1 MQTVLALTEPFFAQK
16 QKINLIGIYYSNPYN
31 LFFIFYFMEDI
42 EVIEVNQTKEMTGS
56 RDINNWLEGGYE
68 KGIITLF
75 YGPAACGKSNF
86 VTLACCHL
94 AKKGK
99 KIIFIDTEGSFSIDR
114 VKQISGGTPEII
126 LKNVIIFK
134 PINFY
139 EQNKVFYK
147 LLKEYKSRNIGLIIV
162 DSMVMFYRLELSEA
176 RKSGIKEVRKINS
189 YLANQVK
196 TLYEIARKANI
207 PVLITS
213 QVYSD
218 YLNEEDWVAGK
229 EAGVNIVGG
238 DILKYWSKCIIELK
252 NLGGRK
258 RAIIKKHRSMP
269 EKEFN
274 FEICN
279 EGIRKRGWL

>member
-1 MQTVLALTEPFFAQK
+1 
-16 QKINLIGIYYSNPYN
+16 
-31 LFFIFYFMEDI
+31 MEDI
-42 EVIEVNQTKEMTGS
+42 ELREADKTKVMTGS

-75 YGPAACGKSNF
+75 YGPAASGKSNF
-86 VTLACCHL
+86 VTVACCHL

-99 KIIFIDTEGSFSIDR
+99 KIVFIDTEGSFSIDR
-114 VKQISGGTPEII
+114 VNQISGGNPEII
-126 LKNVIIFK
+126 LKNVVIFK
-134 PINFY
+134 PINFF

-176 RKSGIKEVRKINS
+176 RKKGTDEVRRINS

-207 PVLITS
+207 PILITS
-213 QVYSD
+213 QVYSNF
-218 YLNEEDWVAGK
+218 LNEEDWLAGK
-229 EAGVNIVGG
+229 EAGVNMVGG

-252 NLGGRK
+252 NYGGRK
-258 RAIIKKHRSMP
+258 KAIIRKHRSMP

-274 FEICN
+274 FEILT